1 MLLLQ
6 TPTRRPSQSTP
17 PATRPRRMISSPSRP
32 CSKWESTPAS
42 GLGQGGELVG
52 VDSGQ
57 CLARSTRGVGA
68 RRGGRWAGFG
78 RGRWPPGQPQTT
90 THHPRA
96 CPRAADGG
104 AGTMRCAAGAHDAAA
119 VAARPHP
126 PPPTTKPL
134 PPRPGDIKKA
144 KDAGYHTIRGLL
156 MNTKRARE
164 GGGGS
169 GGWDWGLAAGGAR
182 AGPRAPTPP
191 LPAPNHPSTPPTHI
205 FLPKKLADIRGLS
218 EAKVEK
224 MVDAAK
230 SLAAGFA
237 WSSAADV
244 ERVRTAEVLHISTG
258 AAAVDAVLGGGIE
271 TKARKR
277 GDRETRLRRWGA
289 RVVVLPSVSSSPRS
303 HPTPRPPGHHRDI
316 WRIPASPR
324 GRRAGGR
331 VGGGASRR
339 AGGPAGMSVPD
350 VHPIHFFQHRQDPDL
365 PHPVRHHP
373 AARRRG
379 RRGGKGRVR
388 RR

>member
-1 MLLLQ
+1 
-6 TPTRRPSQSTP
+6 
-17 PATRPRRMISSPSRP
+17 
-32 CSKWESTPAS
+32 
-42 GLGQGGELVG
+42 
-52 VDSGQ
+52 
-57 CLARSTRGVGA
+57 
-68 RRGGRWAGFG
+68 
-78 RGRWPPGQPQTT
+78 
-90 THHPRA
+90 
-96 CPRAADGG
+96 
-104 AGTMRCAAGAHDAAA
+104 
-119 VAARPHP
+119 
-126 PPPTTKPL
+126 
-134 PPRPGDIKKA
+134 
-144 KDAGYHTIRGLL
+144 

-289 RVVVLPSVSSSPRS
+289 GVVVLQ
-303 HPTPRPPGHHRDI
+303 
-316 WRIPASPR
+316 
-324 GRRAGGR
+324 GG
-331 VGGGASRR
+331 
-339 AGGPAGMSVPD
+339 
-350 VHPIHFFQHRQDPDL
+350 
-365 PHPVRHHP
+365 
-373 AARRRG
+373 
-379 RRGGKGRVR
+379 
-388 RR
+388 